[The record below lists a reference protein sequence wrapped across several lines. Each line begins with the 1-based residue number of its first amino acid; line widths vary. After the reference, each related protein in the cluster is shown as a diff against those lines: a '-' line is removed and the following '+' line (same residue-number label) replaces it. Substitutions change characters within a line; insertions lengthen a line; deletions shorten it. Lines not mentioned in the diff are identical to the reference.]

1 MHPYG
6 GRSRRL
12 LPSLLI
18 LLTLASTG
26 GASMASGAAAVAVAP
41 TEDSPPVVDYSLP
54 GTSCADALGVR
65 CEGPSTSQTTQA
77 ARRLTSTGRRLS
89 LASQIPRRPEPV
101 SGRPARIALALFFG
115 SAAGALWLALMLVS
129 GRRGM
134 RHVSRAAKWAMA
146 GLEVVSVMGLVAAV
160 VAAIFGTASADSV
173 VAGTQRSMTAGTIEE
188 VARSGR
194 AVVATATGTTV
205 HVFDR
210 PSRSGVP
217 LGRFDNPW
225 RVAGDPAASQPL
237 VFAVEGLSNGWVNAS
252 LPTRPN
258 GATGWIRRAEVSLS
272 ETPYWI
278 SIELST
284 HRLTVF
290 RDETIIAR
298 DTVAVGSA
306 RTPTPTGRF
315 FVTALLQAPRP
326 DTIYG
331 PYAFALSGFSPTLKS
346 FNGGDG
352 ELGIHGNNDPRAL
365 GNDVTHGCIRVSN
378 AIIRSLVGVLPL
390 GVPVEVV

>member
-1 MHPYG
+1 MYAHPRFLQLVPPLMMVLVLVG
-6 GRSRRL
+6 TVGAFMSPSR
-12 LPSLLI
+12 
-18 LLTLASTG
+18 
-26 GASMASGAAAVAVAP
+26 AAATVERAAA
-41 TEDSPPVVDYSLP
+41 SPPVIDNALP
-54 GTSCADALGVR
+54 GTSCADVLGVR
-65 CEGPSTSQTTQA
+65 CEPTSDSAIGQGGRLPA
-77 ARRLTSTGRRLS
+77 LTS
-89 LASQIPRRPEPV
+89 PPV
-101 SGRPARIALALFFG
+101 PVPSGPAIGVQSRIALLVFFG
-115 SAAGALWLALMLVS
+115 ASASGLLLALILITNRIGTRRFGGMALWAI
-129 GRRGM
+129 G
-134 RHVSRAAKWAMA
+134 
-146 GLEVVSVMGLVAAV
+146 GLEAVVVLCLVAAAGTGV
-160 VAAIFGTASADSV
+160 FGTSGSDSRVAD
-173 VAGTQRSMTAGTIEE
+173 TRSGLTAPAVDESFTP
-188 VARSGR
+188 GR

-210 PSRSGVP
+210 PSRSGSTIRT
-217 LGRFDNPW
+217 LENPW
-225 RVAGDPAASQPL
+225 RVAGDPAALQPL
-237 VFAVEGLSNGWVNAS
+237 VFAVEGLLNGWVNAS

-258 GATGWIRRAEVSLS
+258 GATGWIRRSEVSLS

-290 RDETIIAR
+290 RDQTIVAR

-315 FVTALLQAPRP
+315 FITALLQAPRP

-331 PYAFALSGFSPTLKS
+331 PYAFALSGFSPTLTS

-378 AIIRSLVGVLPL
+378 AIIRSLVGLVPL
-390 GVPVEVV
+390 GLPVEVV